1 MVGEVN
7 QIGLLSRDKELVN
20 VLIDIKNELR
30 NAEKKFPGWPSD
42 PVHGAAI
49 VAEESGELIK
59 AAIDWYYG
67 RGKARDVKA
76 EAIQTAAMA
85 VRFLIYMNRRLYGE
99 STE

>member
-7 QIGLLSRDKELVN
+7 QVSLLSNENELEN
-20 VLIDIKNELR
+20 VLIDIKNELGR
-30 NAEKKFPGWPSD
+30 AEKKFPGWPSD

-85 VRFLIYMNRRLYGE
+85 VRFLIFMNRTFE
-99 STE
+99 EIE